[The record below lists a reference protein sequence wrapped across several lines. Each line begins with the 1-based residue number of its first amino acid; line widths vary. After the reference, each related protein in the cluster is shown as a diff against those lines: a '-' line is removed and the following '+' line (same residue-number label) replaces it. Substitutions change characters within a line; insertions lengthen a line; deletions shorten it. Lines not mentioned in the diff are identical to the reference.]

1 MKTTSRSII
10 TVLVITNIFL
20 IIQVNVLFAG
30 NIKKV
35 LAPVKDALALFSSNS
50 LAPQTPREA
59 TFDDEVNTIDL
70 QTLINLYPLIP
81 AEADF
86 NEDAAVITSEAAAS
100 PKEASV
106 QNIPDKK
113 SQDARQ
119 LHKILRQAL
128 VAPSFQ
134 LNEDE
139 EDAVILVTFS
149 ISAQG
154 KIVVKSVNAPSKR
167 VEEYVT
173 ERLSGYDAVNF
184 SELYNHTYKVKIRI
198 QNS

>member
-1 MKTTSRSII
+1 MKATSRSII

-30 NIKKV
+30 NVKKV

-50 LAPQTPREA
+50 LAPETPREA
-59 TFDDEVNTIDL
+59 TFDDAVATIDL
-70 QTLINLYPLIP
+70 QTLTNLYPLIP

-86 NEDAAVITSEAAAS
+86 DEDATVINSNAG
-100 PKEASV
+100 ASV
-106 QNIPDKK
+106 KVVPAPNIPNKK
-113 SQDARQ
+113 SQDGKQ

-139 EDAVILVTFS
+139 EDAVILVTFT
-149 ISAQG
+149 ISSQG

-167 VEEYVT
+167 IEEYVT
-173 ERLSGYDAVNF
+173 ERLSSYNAENLSD
-184 SELYNHTYKVKIRI
+184 LYNHTYKVKIRI